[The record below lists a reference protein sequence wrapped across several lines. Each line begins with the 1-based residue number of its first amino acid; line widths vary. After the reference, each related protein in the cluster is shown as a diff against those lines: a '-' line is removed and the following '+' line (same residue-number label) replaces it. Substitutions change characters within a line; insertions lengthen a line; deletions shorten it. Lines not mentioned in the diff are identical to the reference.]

1 VRVRV
6 SYCGVCHS
14 DLHFVEGQLPSP
26 APAILGHEA
35 AGVVDKV
42 GAGVDHLAEGDK
54 VILTL
59 APPCGRCYFC
69 ARGEVHLCSNATSL
83 ATGALPDGGTRLS
96 HQGRVVYR
104 GVGLGG
110 FAEMVISPV
119 SGAVKVPDGT
129 PLEVACLLGCAVQTG
144 VGAVLNTAKV
154 VEGAT
159 VLIVG
164 LGGVGVSAVQG
175 ARLAGASRIIGVDPV
190 AGRREQA
197 MGFGATDVV
206 DPSTDDIISVCRE
219 LTGGIGVDYA
229 FDIAANPSTMASCI
243 NALRSGGMLTVVGVP
258 GFEDR
263 IEVPV
268 IAWALAEKTVTGSF
282 IGSSNPHLEFPRLLS
297 LWQAG
302 RLDLT
307 GMVTATRPLEEIS
320 SAFED
325 MKAGRGLR
333 TVVDLHASS

>member
-1 VRVRV
+1 
-6 SYCGVCHS
+6 
-14 DLHFVEGQLPSP
+14 
-26 APAILGHEA
+26 
-35 AGVVDKV
+35 
-42 GAGVDHLAEGDK
+42 
-54 VILTL
+54 
-59 APPCGRCYFC
+59 
-69 ARGEVHLCSNATSL
+69 
-83 ATGALPDGGTRLS
+83 
-96 HQGRVVYR
+96 
-104 GVGLGG
+104 
-110 FAEMVISPV
+110 
-119 SGAVKVPDGT
+119 
-129 PLEVACLLGCAVQTG
+129 
-144 VGAVLNTAKV
+144 

-190 AGRREQA
+190 ASRREQA
-197 MGFGATDVV
+197 RGFGATDVV
-206 DPSTDDIISVCRE
+206 DPSADDVISVCRE
-219 LTGGIGVDYA
+219 LTAGIGVDYA
-229 FDIAANPSTMASCI
+229 FDIAANASTMASCI

-297 LWQAG
+297 LWRAG

-333 TVVDLHASS
+333 TVVDLQASS